1 MKSKIISGVLLVT
14 LALSGCSGIPTSSQV
29 FYGEEISEDTSTQ
42 FVRVIARPP
51 SLDMSPE
58 EIVRGFLDACADPS
72 GNYEIA
78 RQYLEANV
86 GEAWNPLTGI
96 EVYESSTIQISG
108 EQNSLTI
115 GADKI
120 GTISD
125 LGRFQSG
132 DPGAQIS
139 KSFDLEQ
146 NSGNQWRISNLND
159 GILLSSGDVD
169 RSFRSFPIYFF
180 NTGLTSLVTD
190 NLLVPV
196 SNSGAATSLVR
207 SLLDGPSPYLSPV
220 ATSAFPVGTTLS
232 YGSVPILNGIAQ
244 VDLSKEVLGADE
256 LTRRAISA
264 QLVWTLSSLANVS
277 AVQISVSGQPLNLTN
292 VDSLQTIQDWQS
304 LSPLP
309 NPDRVNL
316 NLIRSEAIYSVTNV
330 GEKLQF
336 ESTTPLIFAAP
347 NELDSKIA
355 VVTKDLKSLQ
365 VISKASS
372 KFELVAQ
379 GEQIS
384 KPTWD
389 REGSIYF
396 SDFGFGVREVTS
408 DGALREVAV
417 DVSALGTSDQVKQI
431 AVSSD
436 GIRVAVLM
444 SDGVA
449 DVVAVGA
456 IFKTDSET
464 RIIGLHRIER
474 SITSIR
480 DIVWSSPTSIAV
492 LGSDESKSD
501 LLFDVSLLDGKAK
514 TFSTPI
520 GAQQVSVDGNGK
532 LYVSAVDGTDQFL
545 YQQTFGSWTLVAT
558 GIGGYFSR

>member
-1 MKSKIISGVLLVT
+1 MRSKIVSGVVFAALV
-14 LALSGCSGIPTSSQV
+14 LSGCSGIPTSSQV

-51 SLDMSPE
+51 SKDMTPE

-78 RQYLEANV
+78 RQYLEINT
-86 GEAWNPLTGI
+86 GETWNPLTGI
-96 EVYESSTIQISG
+96 DVYDSSTINIAG
-108 EQNSLTI
+108 ESENLSVS
-115 GADKI
+115 ADKI

-132 DPGAQIS
+132 DPGAEIS
-139 KSFDLEQ
+139 ASFELVQ
-146 NSGNQWRISNLND
+146 NAGNQWRISNLSD

-180 NTGLTSLVTD
+180 NTELTALVTD

-207 SLLDGPSPYLSPV
+207 SLLDGPTPYLSPV
-220 ATSAFPVGTTLS
+220 ATSAFPVGTTLT
-232 YGSVPILNGIAQ
+232 YGSVPVLNGIAQ

-256 LTRRAISA
+256 LTRRAMSA
-264 QLVWTLSSLANVS
+264 QLVWTLSGLANVS
-277 AVQISVSGQPLNLTN
+277 AVQISVSGQPFILAN
-292 VDSLQTIQDWQS
+292 VDPLQTIQDWQS
-304 LSPLP
+304 LSLLP

-316 NLIRSEAIYSVTNV
+316 NLIRSESIYSVTNL
-330 GEKLQF
+330 GENLQF
-336 ESTTPLIFAAP
+336 TSMTPLIFAAP

-355 VVTKDLKSLQ
+355 VVTADLKSLQ
-365 VISKASS
+365 VVNKASS
-372 KFELVAQ
+372 EFELLAQ

-389 REGSIYF
+389 RNGNIYF
-396 SDFGFGVREVTS
+396 SDFGFGVREVAS
-408 DGALREVAV
+408 DGAVREVAV
-417 DVSALGTSDQVKQI
+417 DASTLGTSDQVKQV

-436 GIRVAVLM
+436 GIRVAVVM
-444 SDGVA
+444 SDGIQ

-456 IFKTDSET
+456 IFKTDSEA

-480 DIVWSSPTSIAV
+480 DIAWSSPTSIAV
-492 LGSDESKSD
+492 LGSDESKSN
-501 LLFDVSLLDGKAK
+501 LLFDVSLMDGKAK
-514 TFSTPI
+514 TFSAPI
-520 GAQQVSVDGNGK
+520 GAQQISVDGNK
-532 LYVSAVDGTDQFL
+532 KIFISAVDGANQLL
-545 YQQTFGSWTLVAT
+545 YQQTFGSWSLVTT
-558 GIGGYFSR
+558 GIGGFFSR

>member
-1 MKSKIISGVLLVT
+1 MKLKIISGVLLVT
-14 LALSGCSGIPTSSQV
+14 VALSGCSGIPTSSQV

-51 SLDMSPE
+51 SNDMSPE

-78 RQYLEANV
+78 RQYLEVNV
-86 GEAWNPLTGI
+86 GETWNPLTGI
-96 EVYESSTIQISG
+96 EVYESSTIRISG
-108 EQNSLTI
+108 EQNFLTV
-115 GADKI
+115 GAEKI

-139 KSFDLEQ
+139 TSFDLKQ

-180 NTGLTSLVTD
+180 NSDLTSLVTD

-220 ATSAFPVGTTLS
+220 ASSAFPIGTTLT

-244 VDLSKEVLGADE
+244 VDLSNEVLGADE

-277 AVQISVSGQPLNLTN
+277 AVQISVSGQPLILTN
-292 VDSLQTIQDWQS
+292 IDSLQTIQDWQS

-316 NLIRSEAIYSVTNV
+316 NVIRSESIYSVTNA

-336 ESTTPLIFAAP
+336 ESSTPLIFAAP

-365 VISKASS
+365 VISKASTKS
-372 KFELVAQ
+372 KLVAQ

-396 SDFGFGVREVTS
+396 SDFGIGVREVTS
-408 DGALREVAV
+408 DGDLREVAV
-417 DVSALGTSDQVKQI
+417 DVSALGTSDQIKQV
-431 AVSSD
+431 AVSTD
-436 GIRVAVLM
+436 GIRVAIVM
-444 SDGVA
+444 SDGIA
-449 DVVAVGA
+449 DVIAVGA

-464 RIIGLHRIER
+464 RIIGLHRVER

-480 DIVWSSPTSIAV
+480 DIVWSAPTSIAV

-532 LYVSAVDGTDQFL
+532 LYVSAVDGADQFL
-545 YQQTFGSWTLVAT
+545 YQQTFGSWSLVST